1 MQLEGSILVGGG
13 ALSADEVI
21 STWVLVSAK
30 SMALLDPQVLS
41 RPHLQSVRFQPEWVI
56 SRDSMSFYLEKE

>member
-21 STWVLVSAK
+21 STWVLVSGQKAGP
-30 SMALLDPQVLS
+30 SLTHRFFPGPTPRVSAFNLNGLS
-41 RPHLQSVRFQPEWVI
+41 AEIQCHFI
-56 SRDSMSFYLEKE
+56 